1 MWIRG
6 KGMHQEMYSGYRDP
20 KPVGAGSSYRYGEM
34 REEVCYRDASLLKR
48 KVTNYGKGMRLE
60 VRTHRKRNKEE
71 VETENNLRYPTVI
84 RL

>member
-1 MWIRG
+1 
-6 KGMHQEMYSGYRDP
+6 
-20 KPVGAGSSYRYGEM
+20 M

-60 VRTHRKRNKEE
+60 VSTHRKRNKEE
-71 VETENNLRYPTVI
+71 VETENNLRDPTVI